1 MVTRLCKADEVED
14 SLEAKI
20 QNRLNEKNEEHES
33 ILKQKSRIQWLKE
46 EDLNTRFFYSTVKKK
61 RWQNN
66 IQGVS
71 VKGEWITNPDHI
83 KEIFVEHFEQR
94 FKREKSPLCFK
105 IEGLQVNI
113 ISPQVARKLE
123 ERFQNSEIKEA
134 LFSIDPGKS
143 PGPDGLNGF
152 YLRNFW
158 EVLQEDIIRFHK
170 VFYEE

>member
-1 MVTRLCKADEVED
+1 M
-14 SLEAKI
+14 
-20 QNRLNEKNEEHES
+20 
-33 ILKQKSRIQWLKE
+33 
-46 EDLNTRFFYSTVKKK
+46 
-61 RWQNN
+61 
-66 IQGVS
+66 S

-94 FKREKSPLCFK
+94 FKREKSTLWFK

-170 VFYEE
+170 VFYEEYTLPKGINSSFLTLIPKISNTRQLQDYHPISLINCTHKILLKLLANNSNLLLIP